1 MFSGVNATV
10 PSAARVLDLLE
21 YLAGQSDG
29 ASLSE
34 AVAALRLP
42 KSSTLMLL
50 RTLVARGYALRDAAD
65 RYRLHEAFRTH
76 GFGWGGHGH
85 ARLVALAEPLM
96 ARLRDVVGE
105 TVLLGVAETRGVR
118 LLAKAVALA
127 DLRYDVELSRVSPFY
142 CTAMGRVLTAFAPE
156 AARNAMLDAVPRVA
170 MTPATV
176 TELPALHAIVARVRR
191 EALAIVEEE
200 WVLGGTG
207 IAVPVLGA
215 DGAILATLDVGC
227 VTTRFHAKRDHI
239 IASVREA
246 GQALGALLRAP

>member
-1 MFSGVNATV
+1 VNATV

-21 YLAGQSDG
+21 FLAGRPGG

-34 AVAALRLP
+34 AVAALALP
-42 KSSTLMLL
+42 KSSTLLLL
-50 RTLVARGYALRDAAD
+50 RTLLARGYVLRDSAD
-65 RYRLHEAFRTH
+65 RYRLHALFREH
-76 GFGWGGHGH
+76 GFGWGGHRH

-96 ARLRDVVGE
+96 ARLRDTVEE
-105 TVLLGVAETRGVR
+105 TVLLGVAEAQGVR

-127 DLRYDVELSRVSPFY
+127 DLRYDVELSRPSPFY

-156 AARNAMLDAVPRVA
+156 SAQAAMLDAVPRVA

-176 TELPALHAIVARVRR
+176 TDLAALRAMVAAAR
-191 EALAIVEEE
+191 ADSLAIVEEE

-215 DGAILATLDVGC
+215 DGMAVATLDVGC
-227 VTTRFHAKRDHI
+227 VTTRFHAKRGRI
-239 IASVREA
+239 VAALRET
-246 GQALGALLRAP
+246 GQALGALLRTS